1 MGEVINI
8 QDILPL
14 AKKESKESDLAMF
27 AVLYFSEYF
36 AKLYSDVDI
45 EVRYALV
52 ISIYRYMAD
61 AEKEGAVEINE
72 EGFSISPE
80 ASEDLHEKIK
90 KVIDFGEAHL
100 KPYH

>member
-1 MGEVINI
+1 MGEVINLK
-8 QDILPL
+8 DILPL

-27 AVLYFSEYF
+27 AILYFCEHF

>member
-27 AVLYFSEYF
+27 AVLYFSENF
-36 AKLYSDVDI
+36 AELYSDVDI

-52 ISIYRYMAD
+52 ISIYRYMVD
-61 AEKEGAVEINE
+61 AEKEGAVEING
-72 EGFSISPE
+72 EGFSIAPE
-80 ASEDLHEKIK
+80 ASEDLRKKIAR
-90 KVIDFGEAHL
+90 VVDFGEAHL
-100 KPYH
+100 RPLH

>member
-1 MGEVINI
+1 MGEVINLK
-8 QDILPL
+8 DILPL

-27 AVLYFSEYF
+27 AVLYFSEHF

-61 AEKEGAVEINE
+61 AEKEGAVEINAD
-72 EGFSISPE
+72 GFSISFE
-80 ASEDLHEKIK
+80 ASEDLQKKIK

>member
-1 MGEVINI
+1 MGEVINLK
-8 QDILPL
+8 DILPL
-14 AKKESKESDLAMF
+14 AKKESKESDLVMF

-61 AEKEGAVEINE
+61 KDLDDCRDRYFQKQLFGKQRSMKREIIEG
-72 EGFSISPE
+72 S
-80 ASEDLHEKIK
+80 
-90 KVIDFGEAHL
+90 
-100 KPYH
+100 Y

>member
-27 AVLYFSEYF
+27 AILYFSENF
-36 AKLYSDVDI
+36 AELYSDVDI

-52 ISIYRYMAD
+52 ISIYRYMVD
-61 AEKEGAVEINE
+61 AEKNGAVEINH
-72 EGFSISPE
+72 EGFSIAPE
-80 ASEDLHEKIK
+80 ASEDLHKKIER
-90 KVIDFGEAHL
+90 VVDFGEAHL
-100 KPYH
+100 RPLH

>member
-1 MGEVINI
+1 MGEVINLK
-8 QDILPL
+8 DILPL

-27 AVLYFSEYF
+27 AVLYFSENF
-36 AKLYSDVDI
+36 AELYSDVDI

-72 EGFSISPE
+72 EGFSISHE

>member
-27 AVLYFSEYF
+27 AILYFSENF
-36 AKLYSDVDI
+36 AELYSDVDI

-52 ISIYRYMAD
+52 ISIYRYMVD
-61 AEKEGAVEINE
+61 AEKNGAVEIN
-72 EGFSISPE
+72 
-80 ASEDLHEKIK
+80 HTN
-90 KVIDFGEAHL
+90 
-100 KPYH
+100 